1 MTKAWPSPTIQT
13 LPDQV
18 AQTILKR
25 IASGELVPGSRLPP
39 QRELAQS
46 MRVGLAV
53 IREAVQRLA
62 ALNVVEANHG
72 SGTVVRPFR
81 WMPLIYDP
89 ALFHLAMQRIGI
101 RDLWEARRLLEG
113 QIIQLATE
121 RATKADIDAMASI
134 IRRAEPLPL
143 DYAASQEL
151 NREFHLALARAS
163 KNAVLED
170 LLSPLL
176 DVHTEG
182 AEHRFSAE
190 FCKQTW
196 DAHQE
201 ILDAVESRDS
211 AASARAI
218 ADHFTVGPIALKEI
232 EAQLQERKV
241 KGIDILPQTSP
252 NTSVLPRHRKSPKG

>member
-72 SGTVVRPFR
+72 SGTVIRPFR

-101 RDLWEARRLLEG
+101 RDLWEARRVLEG
-113 QIIQLATE
+113 QIIQLAAE
-121 RATKADIDAMASI
+121 RATKADIDAMAAI

-182 AEHRFSAE
+182 AERRFSAE
-190 FCKQTW
+190 FCKKTW

-201 ILDAVESRDS
+201 ILDAVESRDP

-218 ADHFTVGPIALKEI
+218 SDHFTVGPIALKEI
-232 EAQLQERKV
+232 EAQLQARKE
-241 KGIDILPQTSP
+241 KSADFLPENSPDTSIR
-252 NTSVLPRHRKSPKG
+252 LQRRKDPKG